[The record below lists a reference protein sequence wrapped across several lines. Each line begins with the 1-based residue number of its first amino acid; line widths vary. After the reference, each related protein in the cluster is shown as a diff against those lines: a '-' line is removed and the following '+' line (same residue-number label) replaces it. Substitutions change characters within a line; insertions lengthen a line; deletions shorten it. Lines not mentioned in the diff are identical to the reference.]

1 MTTAGLVVG
10 AYSYMSPEQVAGE
23 AAGPAIY
30 GVAFSPDGHSMAAT
44 SNTGDALVWD
54 TSGSARPE
62 LSSGWP
68 FWRGLPGAG
77 LSGGISGR
85 TRWRGTRGRR

>member
-10 AYSYMSPEQVAGE
+10 AYSYMSPEQAAGE

-30 GVAFSPDGHSMAAT
+30 GVAFGPGGHSMAAT

-54 TSGSARPE
+54 TKW
-62 LSSGWP
+62 LS
-68 FWRGLPGAG
+68 RA
-77 LSGGISGR
+77 
-85 TRWRGTRGRR
+85 